1 MISSREPPLL
11 DYEKIPLLASANLW
25 GDYHIYSPL
34 TGLKI
39 KYNPYIDLFAL
50 FSDAFQLSLRSQ
62 GQVVHRLKAILLTNK
77 DKIIFLDFLIFLL
90 MLHKKDWNTFLK
102 VTSEQELKTE
112 YESFVKA
119 LKNLFNGKLILTL
132 SRTDMPGIRGNM
144 EEKTLNEL
152 MFFYFTYLN
161 KSRNEIV
168 KNLSQTERFYHELTT
183 LQDID
188 MHTHKFASFSRYP
201 ELVKQVGQLNE

>member
-1 MISSREPPLL
+1 
-11 DYEKIPLLASANLW
+11 
-25 GDYHIYSPL
+25 
-34 TGLKI
+34 
-39 KYNPYIDLFAL
+39 
-50 FSDAFQLSLRSQ
+50 
-62 GQVVHRLKAILLTNK
+62 
-77 DKIIFLDFLIFLL
+77 